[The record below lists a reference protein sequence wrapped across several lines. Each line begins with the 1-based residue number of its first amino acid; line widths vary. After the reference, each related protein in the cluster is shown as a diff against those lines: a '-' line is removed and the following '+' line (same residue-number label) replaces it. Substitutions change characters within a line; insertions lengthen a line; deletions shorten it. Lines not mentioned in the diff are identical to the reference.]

1 MFGLKR
7 IPCDKGIFYTKWVV
21 MGNEKRLAYSSNTY
35 KKNLIV
41 KKNPCDTFFFV
52 YIRWVVMGYHGEA
65 VS

>member
-21 MGNEKRLAYSSNTY
+21 MGNEKRLAYSGNTY

-41 KKNPCDTFFFV
+41 KKNPCDTFFFLFTSN
-52 YIRWVVMGYHGEA
+52 R
-65 VS
+65 